1 MLGKKIIG
9 CFLLLLTFATRP
21 LLAQD
26 ECELTLNHA
35 QEEFN
40 AGHLSGIPG
49 LLRECLEKNQN
60 SEWRQRAYLLLSET
74 YLLLEDPL
82 GAEQSY
88 LNVLR
93 ANPEFL
99 PDQSR
104 DPIDLVY
111 LSRKFTANPI
121 FSFWASAGPNVTP
134 VRVIHDVRIG
144 GEPGTRETYSLK
156 LGYQAEAGFEYHYDD
171 NISAALG
178 LSFAS
183 TVFKH
188 TTHNLF
194 GPNKDIVEMTDRQ
207 TWASIPLSIRYS
219 DNVGRIRPFG
229 YLGYSFRRLLS
240 DNVNIKL
247 FNRDDH
253 LEGETVVITSND
265 KQSPTLNFKNKRE
278 SLNQSLFIGGGI
290 KYKYKLDYFFVDVRY
305 ALGFKN
311 VVNPDRRYDDITY
324 RWTYVD
330 DDFRL
335 DNLSISIGYIHPF
348 YKARKLKHARTRS
361 VLRKIKKD
369 NDADKDN

>member
-1 MLGKKIIG
+1 MVGKKIIG
-9 CFLLLLTFATRP
+9 CFLVLLTFSTAP
-21 LLAQD
+21 LFAQD
-26 ECELTLNHA
+26 ECELTLARA

-40 AGHLSGIPG
+40 EGHLYGIPG
-49 LLRECLEKNQN
+49 LLSDCLEKNQN
-60 SEWRQRAYLLLSET
+60 TEWRQRAYLLLAET

-111 LSRKFTANPI
+111 LSRKFTASPI
-121 FSFWASAGPNVTP
+121 FSFWASAGPNVSP
-134 VRVIHDVRIG
+134 VRIIHDVNIG
-144 GEPGTRETYSLK
+144 GESGIKQKYSLK
-156 LGYQAEAGFEYHYDD
+156 VGYHADAGFDYHYDEH
-171 NISAALG
+171 ISASLG
-178 LSFAS
+178 VSFSS

-188 TTHNLF
+188 TTNNLF
-194 GPNKDIVEMTDRQ
+194 GQNKDIVEMTDRQ
-207 TWASIPLSIRYS
+207 SWISIPVSVKYS
-219 DNVGRIRPFG
+219 DNVGRIRPYG
-229 YLGYSFRRLLS
+229 YLGFTFRTLLT
-240 DNVNIKL
+240 DNANIKI
-247 FNRDDH
+247 FNRDTKD
-253 LEGETVVITSND
+253 LTGGTEEIASSD
-265 KQSPTLNFKNKRE
+265 KQSPTLNFKDKRQTF
-278 SLNQSLFIGGGI
+278 NQAAFVGGGI

-305 ALGFKN
+305 AFGLKN
-311 VVNPDRRYDDITY
+311 MVNADRRYDDITY

-348 YKARKLKHARTRS
+348 YKARKLKHARTKS

-369 NDADKDN
+369 DNADK